1 MFDIGF
7 EHFTSH
13 GTFEHK
19 RSGNAIMSQRADEGD
34 GFPVP
39 MRHLLNEPLTL
50 WRPAIEACDCGRD
63 AGFIDEDKPFRV
75 EPRLLL
81 LQGLTCGGDVRS
93 ILLGGSQTFF

>member
-7 EHFTSH
+7 EYFTGH
-13 GTFEHK
+13 WTVKHK
-19 RSGNAIMSQRADEGD
+19 RRGNTIMSQRCDECD

-39 MRHLLNEPLTL
+39 MRHLLDEPLTL
-50 WRPAIEACDCGRD
+50 RRPAIEACDRGRD

-81 LQGLTCGGDVRS
+81 LQGLTRGGDVRS
-93 ILLGGSQTFF
+93 VLLGGPQTFF